1 MGEEGWVE
9 VTVRYKGLEK
19 TVRGDPNA
27 VVSELMAFFANA
39 MPGLEVLSRISLS
52 VDMEGLLRDCEGV
65 IALTPE
71 GLVITAPVDFLPD
84 RELILFHL
92 ALAKIAH
99 SLGKAEGSSLTS
111 SELANRVKRSPG
123 TIAGRVSEL
132 CSEGFAER
140 VGKGEYRATTYGLDH
155 FRRAIL
161 PKVKQRTEG

>member
-1 MGEEGWVE
+1 MGEEDWVE

-27 VVSELMAFFANA
+27 VMSELMAFFAGL
-39 MPGLEVLSRISLS
+39 MPALEVVSKITLS

-65 IALTPE
+65 VALTPE
-71 GLVITAPVDFLPD
+71 GLVVTAPVDFLPD

-92 ALAKIAH
+92 ALARIAN
-99 SLGKAEGSSLTS
+99 SLGKAEGAALTS
-111 SELANRVKRSPG
+111 GDLANRIKRSPG

-132 CSEGFAER
+132 CSEGLVER

-161 PKVKQRTEG
+161 PKVKQRAEG

>member
-39 MPGLEVLSRISLS
+39 MPGLEVISRISLS

-132 CSEGFAER
+132 
-140 VGKGEYRATTYGLDH
+140 
-155 FRRAIL
+155 
-161 PKVKQRTEG
+161 

>member
-1 MGEEGWVE
+1 MGEEDWVE

-27 VVSELMAFFANA
+27 VVSELMAFFASL
-39 MPGLEVLSRISLS
+39 MPGLEVLSKISLS
-52 VDMEGLLRDCEGV
+52 VDVEALLRDCEGV

-71 GLVITAPVDFLPD
+71 GLVVTAPVDFLPD

-92 ALAKIAH
+92 AIARLANA
-99 SLGKAEGSSLTS
+99 LGKAEGPELTS
-111 SELANRVKRSPG
+111 SELASRIKRSPG

-132 CSEGFAER
+132 CSEGLAER

-161 PKVKQRTEG
+161 PKVKQRAGG